1 MLPKF
6 GEITVACGNRLQP
19 GRNREIRELLHASWK
34 RWLLPV
40 ILIAG
45 LALFFA
51 SPLWQLAS
59 FEAVAAHYGQLKQA
73 AAAAPLLFAIGFFLI
88 YSLAVAFSLP
98 IASLLTLTGGA
109 VLGWLAAPLVI
120 LAATAGAVVVFLAA
134 RGIFADLLAR
144 RAGPFAVRLQ
154 AGFRRDGFAW
164 LLALRLFP
172 VAPFWAVNIVPALA
186 GMALRPYILATVLG
200 ITPASCA
207 YIWVARGFDLILAGG
222 QIPDLS
228 LLADWRIIGPLAAL
242 AGLSVLAIIWR
253 RWQAGKGEA
262 E

>member
-1 MLPKF
+1 M
-6 GEITVACGNRLQP
+6 
-19 GRNREIRELLHASWK
+19 LHASWR
-34 RWLLPV
+34 RWLLPSL
-40 ILIAG
+40 LIAG
-45 LALFFA
+45 LALFFV
-51 SPLWQLAS
+51 SGLWQLAS
-59 FEAVAAHYGQLKQA
+59 FEAVTSHYSQIKQA
-73 AAAAPLLFAIGFFLI
+73 AAAAPLLFAIGFFLL

-109 VLGWLAAPLVI
+109 VLGWVAAPLVI

-134 RGIFADLLAR
+134 RGIFTDLLAR
-144 RAGPFAVRLQ
+144 RADPFTSRLQ
-154 AGFRRDGFAW
+154 SSFQRDGFAW

-172 VAPFWAVNIVPALA
+172 IAPFWAVNIVPALA
-186 GMALRPYILATVLG
+186 GMALRPYILATALG

-207 YIWVARGFDLILAGG
+207 YIWVAQGFDLILAGG
-222 QIPDLS
+222 EIPDLN